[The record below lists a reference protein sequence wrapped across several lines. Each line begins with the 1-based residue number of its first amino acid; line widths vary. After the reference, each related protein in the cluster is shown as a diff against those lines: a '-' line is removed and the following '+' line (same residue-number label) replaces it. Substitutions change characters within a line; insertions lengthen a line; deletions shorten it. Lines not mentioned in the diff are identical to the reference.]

1 MKGDNLVAAAVF
13 VAALALFGSGVAVG
27 ENVRPV
33 YKRVYCNDK
42 SLIKALVSSDIN
54 LSDEQMG
61 ALLKNI
67 EKARKK

>member
-1 MKGDNLVAAAVF
+1 MKGDNLVAAAVI

-42 SLIKALVSSDIN
+42 SLVKALTNSNIT
-54 LSDEQMG
+54 LSDDQMIS
-61 ALLKNI
+61 LLKNI
-67 EKARKK
+67 EKNKKK

>member
-1 MKGDNLVAAAVF
+1 MKSDNMVVAAII
-13 VAALALFGSGVAVG
+13 VAAFAIFGSGIAVG
-27 ENVRPV
+27 ENFRPI

-42 SLIKALVSSDIN
+42 SLTKALVSSDIN